1 MLTEI
6 CEQLEPHEPPKG
18 YRYET
23 IRFKTNVLAVWIVSH
38 RNFLFNGN
46 NPSRCI
52 WGFYNTKTKHY
63 HSPITHKKVGD
74 RVSLGNTSPYSAMLK
89 NLRGLEQFFL

>member
-1 MLTEI
+1 MKLSDQ
-6 CEQLEPHEPPKG
+6 QLQPHEPPEG

-23 IRFKTNVLAVWIVSH
+23 VCFKTNVCAVWIISDH
-38 RNFLFNGN
+38 RFLYNDN

-63 HSPITHKKVGD
+63 HSPVTHKKVGD
-74 RVSLGNTSPYSAMLK
+74 RVNLSDTSPYSAMVKHLV
-89 NLRGLEQFFL
+89 GLEKFFV